1 MSSDLA
7 PRIICS
13 DLSITRVARGG
24 ESRVI
29 DGVSFRLERG
39 AALAL
44 VGGTGSGKSTLASVL
59 AGRGDDDVTVSGGD
73 AVVEGISVRKP
84 GRKRNALG
92 VLVGYLGQSDG
103 AELPARLTVG
113 EIVAE
118 PVTSRARKVNARALS
133 LRVATLVDELGLALG
148 ATTKF
153 PYELSAG
160 MRQRVALARALM
172 LDPALVIADEPMANL
187 DIEGREIV
195 RQVLA
200 RRQRE
205 NGTAL
210 VLVANDPTTV
220 DRFDADVL
228 VLRAGHAVGYGH
240 GTNDIL
246 WTPSSEADPRLVS
259 S

>member
-29 DGVSFRLERG
+29 DGVSFRLEHG

-73 AVVEGISVRKP
+73 AVVEG
-84 GRKRNALG
+84 
-92 VLVGYLGQSDG
+92 
-103 AELPARLTVG
+103 LTVG
-113 EIVAE
+113 ESVAE
-118 PVTSRARKVNARALS
+118 PVTSRARKVNASALS

-172 LDPALVIADEPMANL
+172 LDPALVIADEPMATL

>member
-1 MSSDLA
+1 MPSDLL
-7 PRIICS
+7 PRVLCS
-13 DLSITRVARGG
+13 DLSITRAARGA

-59 AGRGDDDVTVSGGD
+59 GGRTDDGAAISGGD
-73 AVVEGISVRKP
+73 VLVEGISVRTP

-92 VLVGYLGQSDG
+92 VLIGYLGQSDG

-133 LRVATLVDELGLALG
+133 LRVAMLVDELGLPLG
-148 ATTKF
+148 ATTKY

-172 LDPALVIADEPMANL
+172 LDPVLVVADEPMANL
-187 DIEGREIV
+187 DVDSREIV
-195 RQVLA
+195 REVLA
-200 RRQRE
+200 RRQQE
-205 NGTAL
+205 DGTAL
-210 VLVANDPTTV
+210 LLVANDPATLE
-220 DRFDADVL
+220 RFDADVL
-228 VLRAGHAVGYGH
+228 VLRAGHSVGYGH
-240 GTNDIL
+240 GTGDIL